1 MNLCGHF
8 PSHIFECLYWCLVSH
23 FHSIDRVAELIGE
36 NVELLEEISITL
48 DDADGMITIWTDNDE
63 SITAFSDSGID
74 VLKELIANI
83 RTWNGG
89 IRQYLVDRKRND
101 KTIDRIMIDKLRS

>member
-1 MNLCGHF
+1 MAR
-8 PSHIFECLYWCLVSH
+8 VSH

-48 DDADGMITIWTDNDE
+48 DDADGMVIIWTDNNE
-63 SITAFSDSGID
+63 SITAFSDDGID
-74 VLKELIANI
+74 VLKEIIADI
-83 RTWNGG
+83 RTWDGG
-89 IRQYLVDRKRND
+89 IRQYLVERKCDD